1 MLTNVILDD
10 EMGNGFVAKFVHQI
24 KLELKGCGSVGKLLA
39 TLSPLANCLQF
50 TDNSCV
56 LSQIMLLLC
65 HRYFIVSINTSI
77 RNEMINDS

>member
-24 KLELKGCGSVGKLLA
+24 KLELKGCGNVGKLLA

-65 HRYFIVSINTSI
+65 HRYFIVSVNTSI
-77 RNEMINDS
+77 R